1 MAVRRFSF
9 NDMIY
14 YIDQKGVLFGHSAT
28 FARRDKCIHILI
40 CYKGEMKFILLFIDN
55 IIIMLSV
62 SIRTSQNEWAN
73 MKFLLSF
80 NTFPYKL
87 KNYCQLPKKTRCSK
101 IVIFR

>member
-14 YIDQKGVLFGHSAT
+14 YIYRPE
-28 FARRDKCIHILI
+28 RRPFWTLCDIGRKRCIHILI
-40 CYKGEMKFILLFIDN
+40 CYKGEMKFALLFIDN

-87 KNYCQLPKKTRCSK
+87 KN
-101 IVIFR
+101 